1 MTDSLKS
8 EIPLIVITGPTA
20 SGKTGLALEL
30 AGQYGGEIICADS
43 RTVYR
48 GMDIGTAKP
57 SLAEQKMVKHW
68 LLDVADPGSLFTAAD
83 FKRLA
88 DIAIDDIRSRG
99 RVPFLVGGSGLYI
112 DAVVLN
118 FSFAK
123 KADPVL
129 RKRLEQLSTEE
140 LHTMIKKQQLV
151 IPANYNNRRH
161 LIRCIEKN
169 NTITSGKNIPMATTH
184 LAAIKLDKTKLEANI
199 IRRIDTM
206 FADGVVQETQQLL
219 QQYGPDNEALTGNI
233 YRIIRDYLAGNID
246 KDTAKLQAIKR
257 DRQLVKRQITWL
269 KRHDYVAWLGPDE
282 VRSWVGGI
290 IEKYRDA

>member
-1 MTDSLKS
+1 
-8 EIPLIVITGPTA
+8 
-20 SGKTGLALEL
+20 
-30 AGQYGGEIICADS
+30 
-43 RTVYR
+43 
-48 GMDIGTAKP
+48 
-57 SLAEQKMVKHW
+57 
-68 LLDVADPGSLFTAAD
+68 
-83 FKRLA
+83 
-88 DIAIDDIRSRG
+88 
-99 RVPFLVGGSGLYI
+99 
-112 DAVVLN
+112 
-118 FSFAK
+118 
-123 KADPVL
+123 
-129 RKRLEQLSTEE
+129 
-140 LHTMIKKQQLV
+140 
-151 IPANYNNRRH
+151 
-161 LIRCIEKN
+161 
-169 NTITSGKNIPMATTH
+169 MATTH

-290 IEKYRDA
+290 IEKYRDAWTL